1 MSTHNTHTTHNSH
14 KANQTEPDPVLQR
27 DLDYLKLPHMAAQ
40 YAQTAQTAA
49 TEHWGHVAYLA
60 HLIQTEAEL
69 KRDRATQRRIRL
81 ARFPVIKTL
90 DAFQWSWPKKINR
103 LQVQELFRLGFIKDK
118 GNVILLGGV
127 GLGKTH
133 LAIALGHEACLKGHT
148 VLFATAIGV
157 INALSA
163 AQLAGRLTQEMRK
176 YQRPSLLILDELGY
190 LPIDKQGADLLFQV
204 ISNRYEQGAMII
216 TTNRAFKDWPKT
228 FNNDSTL
235 TSAMLDRLLHHAQT
249 VIIEGKSF
257 RMKDTIDG

>member
-1 MSTHNTHTTHNSH
+1 MSTH
-14 KANQTEPDPVLQR
+14 KPDPGEVLQQ
-27 DLDYLKLPHMAAQ
+27 DLDYLKLAHVARQ
-40 YAQTAQTAA
+40 YQETAQTAA
-49 TEHWGHVAYLA
+49 REQWGHVDYLA
-60 HLIQTEAEL
+60 RLIREEAAL

-90 DAFQWSWPKKINR
+90 DAFQWSWPTKINR
-103 LQVQELFRLGFIKDK
+103 LQIQELFRLGFIRDK

-133 LAIALGHEACLKGHT
+133 LAIALGHQACLQGHN
-148 VLFATAIGV
+148 VLFATAIEV
-157 INALSA
+157 INALGA
-163 AQLAGRLTQEMRK
+163 AQLAGRFAQEMRK

-249 VIIEGKSF
+249 SIIEGKSF
-257 RMKDTIDG
+257 RMKDTVDE